1 MLRENNNSINYENYI
16 GLPYQGGIRYVRED
30 LLDDLPDQEFNAL
43 MMNAVPYEGMMAD
56 NHKRRFER
64 RSERKSRKDEK
75 RQFKLDKK
83 QARTDRRKQKQDSR
97 LARVQ
102 ARKDAKLSKVEAR
115 QGAKTDRSGIRAE
128 TREGFIDT
136 VGSTVGDLI
145 QGDQTGGT
153 ISFGPGQGITA
164 EGQIG
169 VGSEKNFF
177 TNDNI
182 IKGVPN
188 YILLGAGGLG
198 LFLLLR
204 K

>member
-1 MLRENNNSINYENYI
+1 MLRENNNAINYENYI
-16 GLPYQGGIRYVRED
+16 GLPYEGGIRYVRED
-30 LLDDLPDQEFNAL
+30 LLDDLPDREFNAL
-43 MMNAVPYEGMMAD
+43 MMNAVPYEGMMSD

-64 RSERKSRKDEK
+64 RSEREK
-75 RQFKLDKK
+75 RKQQKRKFKLDKQK
-83 QARTDRRKQKQDSR
+83 GRTDR
-97 LARVQ
+97 
-102 ARKDAKLSKVEAR
+102 KLKKIEAR
-115 QGAKTDRSGIRAE
+115 QGAKTQRSGIRAE
-128 TREGFIDT
+128 TRSGLIDQ

-145 QGDQTGGT
+145 TGDQTGGT
-153 ISFGPGQGITA
+153 ITFGPGQGITA

-182 IKGVPN
+182 IKGIPN

>member
-1 MLRENNNSINYENYI
+1 MLRENNNAINYENYI

-30 LLDDLPDQEFNAL
+30 LLDDLPDREFNAL
-43 MMNAVPYEGMMAD
+43 MMNAVPYEGMMSD

-64 RSERKSRKDEK
+64 RAERQRKRDDR
-75 RQFKLDKK
+75 RQFKLNKK
-83 QARTDRRKQKQDSR
+83 QARTDRQKSRQDSR
-97 LARVQ
+97 LERQQ
-102 ARKDAKLSKVEAR
+102 ARQAAR
-115 QGAKTDRSGIRAE
+115 SERSGIRAE
-128 TREGFIDT
+128 TRSGLIDT

-145 QGDQTGGT
+145 SGDQTGGT

-182 IKGVPN
+182 IKGIPN

>member
-1 MLRENNNSINYENYI
+1 MLRENNNAINFENYI

-30 LLDDLPDQEFNAL
+30 LLDDLPDREFNAL

-64 RSERKSRKDEK
+64 RAERQRKRDDR

-83 QARTDRRKQKQDSR
+83 QARTDRQKSRQDSR
-97 LARVQ
+97 L
-102 ARKDAKLSKVEAR
+102 ER
-115 QGAKTDRSGIRAE
+115 QQSRQSAKTDRSGIRAE
-128 TREGFIDT
+128 TRSGLIDQ

-145 QGDQTGGT
+145 SGDQTGGT

-182 IKGVPN
+182 IQGIPN